1 MSRNVQVLK
10 PVVVRR
16 LGLEGQEVF
25 GIEKELSW
33 GVIIGEHPENP
44 EAWLLSSGRK
54 VYKKNQ
60 NKTWEVN
67 GNLMGHRIYGI
78 DPAVLW
84 GTVRGEWGNHWVIQ
98 PFDGEPQRYIKKA
111 NQNKTWFVGSW

>member
-33 GVIIGEHPENP
+33 GVIIGEHPGDR

-60 NKTWEVN
+60 NKTWKVN

-78 DPAVLW
+78 DPAVMW
-84 GTVRGEWGNHWVIQ
+84 GTVRGSSGNRWVIQ
-98 PFDGEPQRYIKKA
+98 PVDGGPQRYIKKA